1 MLLKHFDSPIPITY
15 HNMVIVHFRNGNPGS
30 VTWGH
35 TSTNNKNDRWY
46 FWYLSLHRP
55 LQEFSTDWYLKY
67 GILYYIIYYN
77 MIYLS
82 VTELLFYVYK
92 YIYDI
97 FDIILSHTVCICI
110 GLSPPTL
117 VPRTSRTHLPIPSRS
132 GQPIAKRPAQKD
144 VFNLTRSSTLAGTVH
159 M

>member
-15 HNMVIVHFRNGNPGS
+15 QNMVIVHFSNGNPGS

-46 FWYLSLHRP
+46 FRYLSLHCP
-55 LQEFSTDWYLKY
+55 LQEFSTDWYFKY
-67 GILYYIIYYN
+67 GILYYIIWYICLWLNCYI
-77 MIYLS
+77 IY
-82 VTELLFYVYK
+82 
-92 YIYDI
+92 II
-97 FDIILSHTVCICI
+97 FNIILSHIVCICI

>member
-1 MLLKHFDSPIPITY
+1 MMLLNVVETFWLTYTHNISEHGHRSFQQWQPRFSDLGTHIYKQQKRSVIFQVSLSPLPSPRVQHRLIFQ
-15 HNMVIVHFRNGNPGS
+15 V
-30 VTWGH
+30 WH
-35 TSTNNKNDRWY
+35 T
-46 FWYLSLHRP
+46 
-55 LQEFSTDWYLKY
+55 
-67 GILYYIIYYN
+67 ILYN

-82 VTELLFYVYK
+82 VTELLY
-92 YIYDI
+92 YIYII
-97 FDIILSHTVCICI
+97 FNIILSHIVCICI